1 MLYPGL
7 KFLLICAA
15 ILAELAIS
23 WSTGQS
29 QSMGERGQAYEA
41 NRIVQPVTVKGKAEE
56 MRRVIVTLRLEGYA
70 ATNEVAIAAVQNRV
84 ILAVAKMGATVERKY
99 SNIPQLALTVTPQ
112 ALAELRRNADVISIH
127 EDLPQ
132 PPAR

>member
-7 KFLLICAA
+7 NLLLICAA
-15 ILAELAIS
+15 ILAALAIS
-23 WSTGQS
+23 RSTGQS
-29 QSMGERGQAYEA
+29 QAKGERGQAYNA
-41 NRIVQPVTVKGKAEE
+41 NTIVQPVIVKEKAEE

-84 ILAVAKMGATVERKY
+84 ILAVSKMGATVERKY
-99 SNIPQLALTVTPQ
+99 SNIPQLALSVTPQ